1 MSEWVIYST
10 SQSQAW
16 KFSDVATPDSRP
28 TPTRELDAT
37 DLVVGV
43 ISARWNNEI
52 VERLTAGAH
61 RAIGA
66 MGASARVASAPGAFE
81 LPFAARVLIE
91 SGEVDAVVVLGAVI
105 RGETTH
111 YEIVSQGCAQG
122 IMQVQITTGIP
133 IGMGILTVENMDQ
146 ALVRSEPAGGHNV
159 GEEATLA
166 AIEMALL
173 AGHTRGSRSG

>member
-1 MSEWVIYST
+1 M
-10 SQSQAW
+10 
-16 KFSDVATPDSRP
+16 ATPGSRP
-28 TPTRELDAT
+28 APPFGLDAT

-43 ISARWNNEI
+43 VSARWNNEI
-52 VERLTAGAH
+52 AERLTAGAH

-66 MGASARVASAPGAFE
+66 TGAVARMASAPGAFE
-81 LPFAARVLIE
+81 LPFVARVLIE
-91 SGEVDAVVVLGAVI
+91 SGDVDAVVVLGAVI

-122 IMQVQITTGIP
+122 IMQVQIATGIP
-133 IGMGILTVENMDQ
+133 IGLGILTVENMDQ
-146 ALVRSEPAGGHNV
+146 AVARSEAAGGHNV

-173 AGHTRGSRSG
+173 AGRTRASRPK

>member
-1 MSEWVIYST
+1 M
-10 SQSQAW
+10 A
-16 KFSDVATPDSRP
+16 APDSRAAP
-28 TPTRELDAT
+28 PPELDAT

-43 ISARWNNEI
+43 VSARWNNDI
-52 VERLTAGAH
+52 VDRLTAGAH

-66 MGASARVASAPGAFE
+66 TGAVAHIASAPGAFE
-81 LPFAARVLIE
+81 LPFVARVLIE
-91 SGEVDAVVVLGAVI
+91 SGDVDAVVVLGAVI

-111 YEIVSQGCAQG
+111 YELVSQGCAQG
-122 IMQVQITTGIP
+122 IMQVQIATGIP

-146 ALVRSEPAGGHNV
+146 AVARSEPAGGHNV

-173 AGHTRGSRSG
+173 AKRFGEHAVRRLCAGGEV

>member
-1 MSEWVIYST
+1 M
-10 SQSQAW
+10 
-16 KFSDVATPDSRP
+16 ATPGSRP
-28 TPTRELDAT
+28 APPSGLDAT

-43 ISARWNNEI
+43 VSARWNNEI
-52 VERLTAGAH
+52 VDRLSAGAH

-66 MGASARVASAPGAFE
+66 TGATAHVASAPGAFE
-81 LPFAARVLIE
+81 LPFVARVLIE

-111 YEIVSQGCAQG
+111 YELVSQGCAQG
-122 IMQVQITTGIP
+122 IMQVQIATGIP

-146 ALVRSEPAGGHNV
+146 ALARSEPAGGHNV

-173 AGHTRGSRSG
+173 AERTGASRPG

>member
-1 MSEWVIYST
+1 
-10 SQSQAW
+10 
-16 KFSDVATPDSRP
+16 VAIPDSRP
-28 TPTRELDAT
+28 KLLSELDAT

-43 ISARWNNEI
+43 VSARWNNEI

-66 MGASARVASAPGAFE
+66 TGAVAQMASAPGAFE
-81 LPFAARVLIE
+81 LPFVARVLIE
-91 SGEVDAVVVLGAVI
+91 SGDVDAVVVLGAVI
-105 RGETTH
+105 RGQTTH

-122 IMQVQITTGIP
+122 IMQVQIATGIP
-133 IGMGILTVENMDQ
+133 IGLGILTVENMDQ
-146 ALVRSEPAGGHNV
+146 AVERSEAAGGHNV

-173 AGHTRGSRSG
+173 AGRTRASLPE